1 MIVLDCSAAVEIARG
16 TSLGSGFRALMLER
30 EKVVTSTLFTVEV
43 RNAFWKYVHAG
54 LLDHN
59 AARGYAT
66 KALAL
71 VDETIPLE
79 ENIDEA
85 FLEAARLDHSVYDL
99 LYLTLARRRAATLF
113 TADRRLVSLCEQ
125 TGVDYVREVD
135 L

>member
-1 MIVLDCSAAVEIARG
+1 M
-16 TSLGSGFRALMLER
+16 
-30 EKVVTSTLFTVEV
+30 
-43 RNAFWKYVHAG
+43 
-54 LLDHN
+54 
-59 AARGYAT
+59 
-66 KALAL
+66 
-71 VDETIPLE
+71 E